1 MSSHDC
7 EKRKVV
13 LLHGL
18 ARTSRSMRPIDKFLK
33 REGFSVFNLNYPSR
47 KKSIE
52 ELGKFVREQIQSNE
66 EKGIK
71 LDFVTHSMGG
81 IILRYIMK
89 VDPLPNLGRVVM
101 LGPPNQGSEVVDRL
115 SKLKIF
121 KLMGPASLQLGT
133 SSDGFVN
140 TLGKVDFDLGII
152 AGNRSINPFLSF
164 LISGPNDGKVSV
176 ERTKVIGMNDFMIVH
191 CSHSFYMSNLN
202 VKEEVRSYLK
212 NGYFVKKCR

>member
-1 MSSHDC
+1 MSSHDY
-7 EKRKVV
+7 ERRKVF

-52 ELGKFVREQIQSNE
+52 ELSKFVREQIQSNE

-164 LISGPNDGKVSV
+164 LIPGPDDGKVSV
-176 ERTKVIGMNDFMIVH
+176 ERAKVKGMNDFLVVPS
-191 CSHSFYMSNLN
+191 SHSFFMSNLK
-202 VKEEVRSYLK
+202 VQKEILFYFK
-212 NGYFVKKCR
+212 NGNFLK

>member
-1 MSSHDC
+1 
-7 EKRKVV
+7 
-13 LLHGL
+13 
-18 ARTSRSMRPIDKFLK
+18 MRPIDKFLK

-152 AGNRSINPFLSF
+152 AGNRSINPFLSI
-164 LISGPNDGKVSV
+164 LISGPDDGKVSV

>member
-1 MSSHDC
+1 MSSHDS
-7 EKRKVV
+7 ERRKVV

-47 KKSIE
+47 KKPIE
-52 ELGKFVREQIQSNE
+52 ELSKFVREQIQSNE

-152 AGNRSINPFLSF
+152 AGNGSINPFLSF
-164 LISGPNDGKVSV
+164 LIPGPDDGKVSV
-176 ERTKVIGMNDFMIVH
+176 ERAKVKGMNDFLVVP
-191 CSHSFYMSNLN
+191 CSHSFFMSNLK
-202 VKEEVRSYLK
+202 VQKEILFYFK
-212 NGYFVKKCR
+212 NGNFLK

>member
-1 MSSHDC
+1 
-7 EKRKVV
+7 
-13 LLHGL
+13 
-18 ARTSRSMRPIDKFLK
+18 MRPIDKFLK

-164 LISGPNDGKVSV
+164 LISGPDDGKVSV

>member
-1 MSSHDC
+1 MSSHDY
-7 EKRKVV
+7 ERRKVV

-18 ARTSRSMRPIDKFLK
+18 VRTSRSMRPIDKFLK

-52 ELGKFVREQIQSNE
+52 ELSKFVREQIQSNE

-164 LISGPNDGKVSV
+164 LIPGPDDGKVSV
-176 ERTKVIGMNDFMIVH
+176 ERAKVKGMNDFLVVPS
-191 CSHSFYMSNLN
+191 SHSFFMSNLK
-202 VKEEVRSYLK
+202 VQKEILFYFK
-212 NGYFVKKCR
+212 NGNFLK

>member
-1 MSSHDC
+1 MSSHDY
-7 EKRKVV
+7 ERRKVV

-52 ELGKFVREQIQSNE
+52 ELSKFVREQIQSNE

-140 TLGKVDFDLGII
+140 TLGKVDFDLGVI
-152 AGNRSINPFLSF
+152 AGNRSINPFLSL
-164 LISGPNDGKVSV
+164 LIPGPDDGKVSV
-176 ERTKVIGMNDFMIVH
+176 ERAKVKGMNDFLVVP
-191 CSHSFYMSNLN
+191 CSHSFFMSNLK
-202 VKEEVRSYLK
+202 VQKEIIFYLQ
-212 NGYFVKKCR
+212 NGNFLK

>member
-1 MSSHDC
+1 
-7 EKRKVV
+7 
-13 LLHGL
+13 
-18 ARTSRSMRPIDKFLK
+18 
-33 REGFSVFNLNYPSR
+33 
-47 KKSIE
+47 
-52 ELGKFVREQIQSNE
+52 
-66 EKGIK
+66 
-71 LDFVTHSMGG
+71 MGG

-152 AGNRSINPFLSF
+152 AGNGSINPFLSF
-164 LISGPNDGKVSV
+164 LIPGPDDGKVSV
-176 ERTKVIGMNDFMIVH
+176 ERAKVKGMNDFLVVP
-191 CSHSFYMSNLN
+191 CSHSFFMSNLK
-202 VKEEVRSYLK
+202 VQKEILFYFK
-212 NGYFVKKCR
+212 NGNFLK

>member
-164 LISGPNDGKVSV
+164 LISGPDDGKVSV

>member
-1 MSSHDC
+1 MSSHDY
-7 EKRKVV
+7 ERRKVF

-47 KKSIE
+47 KKPIE
-52 ELGKFVREQIQSNE
+52 ELSKFVREQIQSNE

-152 AGNRSINPFLSF
+152 AGNGSINPFLSF
-164 LISGPNDGKVSV
+164 LIPGPDDGKVSV
-176 ERTKVIGMNDFMIVH
+176 ERAKVKGMNDFLVVP
-191 CSHSFYMSNLN
+191 CSHSFFMSNLK
-202 VKEEVRSYLK
+202 VQKEILFYFK
-212 NGYFVKKCR
+212 NGNFLI

>member
-1 MSSHDC
+1 MSSHDY
-7 EKRKVV
+7 ERRKVV

-47 KKSIE
+47 KKPIE
-52 ELGKFVREQIQSNE
+52 ELSKFVREQIQSNE

-101 LGPPNQGSEVVDRL
+101 LGPPNQVSEVVDRL

-133 SSDGFVN
+133 SSGGFVN

-152 AGNRSINPFLSF
+152 AGNGSINPFLSF
-164 LISGPNDGKVSV
+164 LIPGPDDGKVSV
-176 ERTKVIGMNDFMIVH
+176 ERAKVKGMNDFLVVP
-191 CSHSFYMSNLN
+191 CSHSFFMSNLK
-202 VKEEVRSYLK
+202 VQKEILFYFK
-212 NGYFVKKCR
+212 NGNFLK

>member
-52 ELGKFVREQIQSNE
+52 ELGKFVRDQIQSNE

-152 AGNRSINPFLSF
+152 AGNRSINPFLSI
-164 LISGPNDGKVSV
+164 LISGPDDGKVSV

>member
-152 AGNRSINPFLSF
+152 K
-164 LISGPNDGKVSV
+164 PNSS
-176 ERTKVIGMNDFMIVH
+176 RTQ
-191 CSHSFYMSNLN
+191 
-202 VKEEVRSYLK
+202 
-212 NGYFVKKCR
+212 